1 MEFGGLLGG
10 WQFIAGDGGSL
21 ELGRNQWRLD
31 FANDDVAATEFLGV
45 KWQSQFFLDC
55 AFDEH
60 GHAGKPGFNELGGGK
75 QCAIAQSNKSGRTS
89 CFAAREQQWFLQ
101 AGVAMTENPR
111 PSMIAEL
118 PTNPDNTFAHYAVL
132 VLGWVLTTTV
142 SSWIGYRWGLR
153 SQVAA
158 KRLEVQTA
166 MLPLIEKFI
175 VRANGTDWARLR
187 PDSIEQLLEPTVQL
201 KSLLKGRKR
210 KNLIEAWDIFSRTT
224 GDEFHFP
231 NYGEDGEP
239 ENKMRQLFVG
249 RLSALREIVQEI

>member
-1 MEFGGLLGG
+1 
-10 WQFIAGDGGSL
+10 
-21 ELGRNQWRLD
+21 
-31 FANDDVAATEFLGV
+31 
-45 KWQSQFFLDC
+45 
-55 AFDEH
+55 
-60 GHAGKPGFNELGGGK
+60 
-75 QCAIAQSNKSGRTS
+75 
-89 CFAAREQQWFLQ
+89 
-101 AGVAMTENPR
+101 
-111 PSMIAEL
+111 MIAEL